1 MYSGCSLTV
10 SYCFS
15 HQNRGLHFII
25 ACWEF
30 PSISSCSWP
39 PTLHCMREQ
48 RVWGRS
54 SPSSSARLTDRLA
67 VPSAA
72 PSALRLHCSALSGRA
87 AGQLLTIVS
96 DRPATWYQGSRRLPP
111 SLWSTDA
118 ASICACACVHVRLY
132 ISPQLNLHRQRIV
145 SFLVYL
151 CLCDK
156 NFFEENSCK
165 VHFKLTR
172 GLRMGATQVAH
183 QHTGK
188 TNMIQAP

>member
-10 SYCFS
+10 SHCFC

-30 PSISSCSWP
+30 PSISSRSWP
-39 PTLHCMREQ
+39 LTLHCMCKE

-54 SPSSSARLTDRLA
+54 SPSSSARLTDRLV

-96 DRPATWYQGSRRLPP
+96 DRPATWYRGGRRLPP
-111 SLWSTDA
+111 SLWNTDA
-118 ASICACACVHVRLY
+118 TCICACGCVSVCTLSFNYIFLAKVLCHFPHIDVLY
-132 ISPQLNLHRQRIV
+132 NMFKSV
-145 SFLVYL
+145 
-151 CLCDK
+151 DK
-156 NFFEENSCK
+156 
-165 VHFKLTR
+165 VL
-172 GLRMGATQVAH
+172 
-183 QHTGK
+183 
-188 TNMIQAP
+188 

>member
-1 MYSGCSLTV
+1 MMYSGCSLTM
-10 SYCFS
+10 SYSFS

-39 PTLHCMREQ
+39 PTLHCMCKE

-54 SPSSSARLTDRLA
+54 SPCSSTRLTDRLV

-96 DRPATWYQGSRRLPP
+96 DRPATWYHGSRRLPL
-111 SLWSTDA
+111 SLWITVA
-118 ASICACACVHVRLY
+118 CICECVCVCVY
-132 ISPQLNLHRQRIV
+132 MKFQYNLDRQRIV
-145 SFLVYL
+145 KHLWL
-151 CLCDK
+151 
-156 NFFEENSCK
+156 
-165 VHFKLTR
+165 
-172 GLRMGATQVAH
+172 
-183 QHTGK
+183 
-188 TNMIQAP
+188 